1 MNFNSGEAFGVGV
14 YEEDDFDVY
23 NNARDDMAQYDFSL
37 DVGKI
42 LILTFLTTTFCM
54 I

>member
-1 MNFNSGEAFGVGV
+1 MIHYAFILGEAFGVGV

-42 LILTFLTTTFCM
+42 FIWPRLTFL
-54 I
+54 